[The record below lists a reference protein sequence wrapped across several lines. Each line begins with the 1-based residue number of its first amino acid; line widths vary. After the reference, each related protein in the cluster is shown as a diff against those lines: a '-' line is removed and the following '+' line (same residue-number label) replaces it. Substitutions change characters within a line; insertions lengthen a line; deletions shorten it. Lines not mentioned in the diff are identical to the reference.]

1 VSGFDELLRLQDHDI
16 VIDQITHRQ
25 ATLPE
30 RPALTAAT
38 AAVADIDGRI
48 AATRARRDELA
59 RDEKRIADEV
69 AIVEAKATDVNDKL
83 YGGTITSPKE
93 LQAFQEDYDSLKRRQ
108 RELED
113 HEIEIMEQIEPV
125 EADLTSLDAER
136 ATLEAAR
143 EAAVAA
149 LGAAEAAVGA
159 ELAAA
164 TGQRDEIVAA
174 VPAEQLQ
181 TYDRLRPDFAGIPI
195 ARLVGSNCNGC
206 HLTLS
211 AVAIDRIHALP
222 PDALATCEECG
233 RILVR

>member
-1 VSGFDELLRLQDHDI
+1 LEHFARVS
-16 VIDQITHRQ
+16 
-25 ATLPE
+25 
-30 RPALTAAT
+30 AARAGR
-38 AAVADIDGRI
+38 AAVRAPP
-48 AATRARRDELA
+48 AAPRSPAASALA
-59 RDEKRIADEV
+59 
-69 AIVEAKATDVNDKL
+69 
-83 YGGTITSPKE
+83 
-93 LQAFQEDYDSLKRRQ
+93 
-108 RELED
+108 
-113 HEIEIMEQIEPV
+113 
-125 EADLTSLDAER
+125 
-136 ATLEAAR
+136 
-143 EAAVAA
+143 
-149 LGAAEAAVGA
+149 AAETAVGD

-211 AVAIDRIHALP
+211 AVALDRIHALP

>member
-1 VSGFDELLRLQDHDI
+1 MSGFDELLRLQDHDI
-16 VIDQITHRQ
+16 VIDQIRHRQ

-30 RPALTAAT
+30 RPALADAT
-38 AAVADIDGRI
+38 AAVAAVDARI
-48 AATRARRDELA
+48 TEAQSRRDALA
-59 RDEKRIADEV
+59 RDEKRLADEV
-69 AIVEAKATDVNDKL
+69 ATVEAKAAEVYDKL

-93 LQAFQEDYDSLKRRQ
+93 LQAFQEDHDSLKRRQ

-125 EADLTSLDAER
+125 DAELAGLDAER
-136 ATLEAAR
+136 STLEATR
-143 EAAVAA
+143 ESATVALA
-149 LGAAEAAVGA
+149 AAESAVGA
-159 ELAAA
+159 ELDEA
-164 TGQRDEIVAA
+164 TALRDEIAAA
-174 VPAEQLQ
+174 VPADQIE

-195 ARLVGSNCNGC
+195 ARLVGSNCSGC

-211 AVAIDRIHALP
+211 AVALDRIRDLP